1 MALCSPNDNTI
12 NVSPPGSLPSVPGFG
27 IPVSPVQIANPT
39 FDPPPFLQDFTS
51 FVNQLGAI
59 FPSGTFRP
67 IPDFSM
73 KSLYDFVGNVLSQ
86 IAPYLSLYNL
96 FTAVLKMFKCII
108 DIICSIPNVFIIAE
122 KVIVLFRDC
131 LPALLAIFPFFALP
145 VMIISMLLLVLAL
158 ITYIIQAVFDIIEDI
173 VNNLT
178 ELQNAIQLND
188 ADGAQ
193 RVIEKIATALCSM
206 ENLFS
211 IMIALAAIFAIIE
224 SLANLAGFLFC
235 SDSDEDGCCDP
246 SVCPSFLKN
255 TPNGI
260 SAPRANLRYFKQ
272 IGFDSASALGL
283 PPEIAAALS
292 IPPIRR
298 ETWQVWD
305 TINNAEYKISDI
317 ITPLP
322 PQFNIFYPDETTYSK
337 DTPLKQAPYSADIRI
352 FLNLEDFGLEPSGYS
367 PLDNQRYFRIL
378 NCIVVAKPYVGVLD
392 FDGELDDSLATSG
405 TLCIEGGLVY
415 EDDGVTPFLLA
426 NGSQATLNTFI
437 HQDGSSGTTIPISDD
452 SIDFSTVELTWKPNV
467 PALAGL
473 NLTTVG
479 CVPEVSIEKA
489 TLNSMLTTEGIEA
502 VSGKIPATPAGQAV
516 PSTGVLPNIS
526 GTLSCLNSALAS
538 FRTNVS
544 TEGAADFTAQVT
556 TCLTDLQNQTNSTL
570 CSVLLASVSKF
581 KTTFTLSPNLQFTTL
596 PIKII
601 VDLKDA
607 TGTSLGIGLTSACIP
622 LLENKLSADVSF
634 GTVSK
639 FTYDGSQYFVA
650 LINSDDLGGGSVT
663 VSYDNNILSVY
674 SPSSATNP
682 TPSIT
687 EQSLPYSFVASL
699 TNSPVRRDATDVA
712 LSGKA

>member
-1 MALCSPNDNTI
+1 MVCSANDSSITQQN
-12 NVSPPGSLPSVPGFG
+12 PPPLPSVPGFG
-27 IPVSPVQIANPT
+27 IPVAPVNASPQFEI
-39 FDPPPFLQDFTS
+39 PPFLDDLTS
-51 FVNQLGAI
+51 YVSQLGA
-59 FPSGTFRP
+59 FLPSGTFKP
-67 IPDFSM
+67 FPDSSM
-73 KSLYDFVGNVLSQ
+73 HTIYDALSNLLSQ
-86 IAPYLSLYNL
+86 LAPYLSLYNL

-108 DIICSIPNVFIIAE
+108 DILCAIPSPFLVAE
-122 KVIVLFRDC
+122 KLIVLFSQC
-131 LPALLAIFPFFALP
+131 LPDLLSIFPVFLLP
-145 VMIISMLLLVLAL
+145 RLIISLLILILAL
-158 ITYIIQAVFDIIEDI
+158 ITYIIDEIFGLIEQIIHNIE
-173 VNNLT
+173 VM
-178 ELQNAIQLND
+178 QNGLQLND
-188 ADGAQ
+188 ATSLESA
-193 RVIEKIATALCSM
+193 INKIAELLCTM
-206 ENLFS
+206 QS
-211 IMIALAAIFAIIE
+211 IFAMFISLASVMAIIE

-283 PPEIAAALS
+283 PPEIAAAFS

-452 SIDFSTVELTWKPNV
+452 SIDFSTVELNWKPNV

-650 LINSDDLGGGSVT
+650 LINSDNLGGGSVT